1 LWLTRNSFVAS
12 ATNVTLTG
20 RAIAG
25 A

>member
-1 LWLTRNSFVAS
+1 LRLTRNSFVAS

-20 RAIAG
+20 RAIDG